1 MYLSTVSVAG
11 FRAGAIETLTRTF
24 PGRFSVLLSTNTAG
38 KTTVCDALY
47 LAHPHRFPQLPR
59 PSAAALGEVPRTIEV
74 RLDFERDDIEGPLG
88 RSLLAQ
94 SQPPPSWSGSLERS
108 LRSVRTVNVDDG
120 QHVDSTRLVYLPAH
134 RNIVARYPEPYREL
148 TRQLGQS
155 RACSIRTRPRL
166 AGSTRKL
173 RWSEFSLAMETD
185 AG

>member
-11 FRAGAIETLTRTF
+11 FRAGAIDTFTCTF
-24 PGRFSVLLSTNTAG
+24 PGRFSVLLGANNAG

-59 PSAAALGEVPRTIEV
+59 PSAAALGDAPRVIEV
-74 RLDFERDDIEGPLG
+74 GFEFEKDDVEGPLG
-88 RSLLAQ
+88 RSLLVQ
-94 SQPPPSWSGSLERS
+94 SQPPPSWSRSLERS
-108 LRSVRTVNVDDG
+108 LGSVRAVNIDNG

-134 RNIVARYPEPYREL
+134 RNIVARYSEPCWEL